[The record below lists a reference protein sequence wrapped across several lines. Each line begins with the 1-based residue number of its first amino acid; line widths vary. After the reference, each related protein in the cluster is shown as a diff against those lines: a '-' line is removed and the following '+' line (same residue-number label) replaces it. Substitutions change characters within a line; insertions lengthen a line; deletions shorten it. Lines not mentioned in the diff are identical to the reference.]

1 MATVLLTADPNQKK
15 GVNPMQ
21 SESKTGASGK
31 SKDYNYMNNED
42 SVLENRNKMRLNA
55 ASQAIALGQHAVALA
70 TESGKDVDALRKE
83 IEDPLAMEILTNKNK
98 DYDLVVVEC
107 VKNKLKVKL
116 KSSKTDSKE
125 KESVAVKGT
134 SGRKLEL

>member
-1 MATVLLTADPNQKK
+1 
-15 GVNPMQ
+15 
-21 SESKTGASGK
+21 
-31 SKDYNYMNNED
+31 
-42 SVLENRNKMRLNA
+42 
-55 ASQAIALGQHAVALA
+55 
-70 TESGKDVDALRKE
+70 
-83 IEDPLAMEILTNKNK
+83 MEILTNKNK
-98 DYDLVVVEC
+98 EYDLVGVEC